1 MSRQS
6 RGGGG
11 FWQGGQ
17 RTGGRMQMQ
26 QMQPDAYYDTH
37 YARAL
42 EMMQRTVHIDTSDC
56 QLPALGD
63 FFSTT
68 EWELSDMVSN
78 RDRLNETKNS
88 LDDWDRRRWERAAAD
103 ANPADQVRAVLRS
116 VYRVELGTVAWAKMY
131 ETIWQCDMM
140 PLSSPAVPHRERG
153 SPKVVS
159 VHLCEAPGAFI
170 AATNHFVK
178 THRTNWQWDWMAVS
192 LNPYCEANDK
202 FAMIEDD
209 ALIAAT
215 TPKWCFGADSTG
227 DIRRI
232 PNIKAIWERGRWLCQ
247 QMGCPGGAL
256 MVTADGAVD
265 TSMDPNRQEMITASL
280 HYCEVVAALGLLAV
294 GGNFVWKGFTL
305 YEHPSICSLYLMGC
319 LFDKVLVYKPA
330 TSKPANSEVYVVGK
344 GFRGAPQD
352 VLELLLDNCGEDVF
366 SGRSLFPVELLPED
380 FLETARN
387 AAIYFGNATADAIRE
402 AIDLE
407 GLPAP
412 VKRNS
417 LRRAK
422 EAFAEHWCSK
432 LHMEAL
438 DRSQHLVPDTE
449 LDGRRNNTS
458 GKRKGNELTGNL
470 ADRQEQFKKR
480 ALALGLVDSRV
491 QEDPGGGDG
500 WDGDGGGGGLGLGH
514 STRGAGSSA
523 GGGGGGANQ
532 MQVSSKAA
540 AMMAK
545 MGHVEG
551 KGLGRNNQGIAA
563 TVEMAGNQQRAGLG
577 LSLGAADVRTAGAAP
592 NWSLAPDSAVLAC
605 PGSLTKAETEA
616 WAPLSD
622 SVAPLPPQIIKSK
635 MLDNDDVL
643 VALRVARREFCNAA
657 VAGDGKGVCRH
668 VQHCVAPRRLSH
680 ASRSYWKLAAVD
692 SALDVCRIVSDT
704 AARNEEL
711 PSAVDL
717 SMLGGAGGTE
727 YLVFGVA
734 GAVNRSDWHVVALD
748 TDRAREFALASPA
761 GDLTAGRDP
770 QVRLLP
776 LPHHT
781 STSLEPL
788 ELCTADSAREIAAA
802 ASGCWLVV
810 GDLGSLRRLQYS
822 GAGVLEGELSP
833 AYRRAVL
840 WEVAV
845 TLGCLAPGGCAVM
858 RLGGCL
864 TMFSASVL
872 YILHRCFAKLAVVKP
887 FACCACSSERL
898 VVAIGCLDDVEA
910 ARQRVLEALQEVAN
924 VEMPLPDSQLPAMVL
939 TELAPAGVMMRSK
952 EFLRYMERRTTAL
965 AEREAK
971 HCKAAVDVASK
982 GGLLPST
989 EELTAL
995 GQQAESVLK
1004 GEALPPPSSVGT
1016 QGRHRGG
1023 TDDEEIRKRYGGV
1036 FTRGGLGSDA
1046 VGSDQAEGKRKQE
1059 HDDGAAIGMGPGL
1072 HHSQRP
1078 QPPHHHH
1085 HNHHRQHRSD
1095 RDEQLANGE
1104 SPMPVVF
1111 RLLTRSEKGDEF
1123 ICCVRCELM
1132 PDVATRTKLDCT
1144 DGVVAVRYCYRD
1156 DCEPQHHF
1164 HTSWPLLP
1172 ESDADTA
1179 RLGRLMAFLAN
1190 SRRPDGRE
1198 KVALLTP
1205 LQPDGADDDEG
1216 WGGAAG
1222 HGRAHGR
1229 PARRMCVSLQ
1239 GRDAVDP
1246 SQAGLILW
1254 C

>member
-11 FWQGGQ
+11 FRQGGQ
-17 RTGGRMQMQ
+17 QRTRERVQMQ
-26 QMQPDAYYDTH
+26 QMQPNVYYDTH
-37 YARAL
+37 YAKAL
-42 EMMQRTVHIDTSDC
+42 EMMQRTVHIDTSGC

-63 FFSTT
+63 FFSST
-68 EWELSDMVSN
+68 EWELSDLVSN
-78 RDRLNETKNS
+78 RDQLNQTKNS
-88 LDDWDRRRWERAAAD
+88 LNDWDRRRWERAAAD
-103 ANPADQVRAVLRS
+103 ANPADQVRAMLRN
-116 VYRVELGTVAWAKMY
+116 VYHVELGTVAWAKMY

-140 PLSSPAVPHRERG
+140 PPSSPAVPNRERG

-178 THRTNWQWDWMAVS
+178 THRTSWQWDWMAVS

-202 FAMIEDD
+202 FAMVEDD

-265 TSMDPNRQEMITASL
+265 TSMDPNRQEIITASL

-319 LFDKVLVYKPA
+319 LFDQVLVYKPA

-344 GFRGAPQD
+344 GFRGVPQD
-352 VLELLLDNCGEDVF
+352 VLELLLTNCGEDVF
-366 SGRSLFPVELLPED
+366 TGRSLFPLERLPED

-387 AAIYFGNATADAIRE
+387 AAIYFGNATADAIKE
-402 AIDLE
+402 AVELE

-412 VKRNS
+412 VKRDS

-432 LHMEAL
+432 LQMKDLA
-438 DRSQHLVPDTE
+438 RSQYLVPDTE

-458 GKRKGNELTGNL
+458 AKRKCNELTGNL
-470 ADRQEQFKKR
+470 AERQEQYRKR
-480 ALALGLVDSRV
+480 TVALGRLDSRA
-491 QEDPGGGDG
+491 QEDPGGGDNS
-500 WDGDGGGGGLGLGH
+500 DGDGGGGGLGLGRRI
-514 STRGAGSSA
+514 RGAGSSA
-523 GGGGGGANQ
+523 GGGGANE
-532 MQVSSKAA
+532 MHVSSKAA

-551 KGLGRNNQGIAA
+551 KGLGRTNQGIAA
-563 TVEMAGNQQRAGLG
+563 TLEMVGNRQRAGLG
-577 LSLGAADVRTAGAAP
+577 LSLGAADVGTAGVPP
-592 NWSLAPDSAVLAC
+592 NWSLAPDSAMLAC
-605 PGSLTKAETEA
+605 PGSLTKAETDA

-622 SVAPLPPQIIKSK
+622 SVAPPPPQIIKSK
-635 MLDNDDVL
+635 MLDDDDVL

-657 VAGDGKGVCRH
+657 VARDGKGICRH
-668 VQHCVAPRRLSH
+668 MHHCVAPRRLSH

-692 SALDVCRIVSDT
+692 SALDVCRVVSDT
-704 AARNEEL
+704 AARNDEL
-711 PSAVDL
+711 PSALDL
-717 SMLGGAGGTE
+717 SLLGGAGGTE
-727 YLVFGVA
+727 YLIFGVD
-734 GAVNRSDWHVVALD
+734 GVRSDWHVVALN
-748 TDRAREFALASPA
+748 TDRAREFAVASPA
-761 GDLTAGRDP
+761 GDLTAEGDP
-770 QVRLLP
+770 RVRLLP
-776 LPHHT
+776 LPPHT
-781 STSLEPL
+781 STSPKPL

-810 GDLGSLRRLQYS
+810 GDLGSLRRLQHS
-822 GAGVLEGELSP
+822 GTGVLEGELSP

-840 WEVAV
+840 WEVAI
-845 TLGCLAPGGCAVM
+845 TLGCLAPGGCAVI

-898 VVAIGCLDDVEA
+898 VVAIGCLYDVEA
-910 ARQRVLEALQEVAN
+910 ARQRVLEALKEVAN

-965 AEREAK
+965 AEREVK
-971 HCKAAVDVASK
+971 HCKEAVEVAAK
-982 GGLLPST
+982 GGPLPSS

-995 GQQAESVLK
+995 GQHAESMLR

-1016 QGRHRGG
+1016 QARHGAG
-1023 TDDEEIRKRYGGV
+1023 TDDEEILKRYGGV

-1046 VGSDQAEGKRKQE
+1046 VGSDQAKVKPKQD
-1059 HDDGAAIGMGPGL
+1059 HDDGAAYGMGPVL

-1078 QPPHHHH
+1078 QPPHHHGH
-1085 HNHHRQHRSD
+1085 QQQQRGSG
-1095 RDEQLANGE
+1095 RDGGGRGE

-1132 PDVATRTKLDCT
+1132 PDVATRTKLDCA

-1164 HTSWPLLP
+1164 QTSWPLLP
-1172 ESDADTA
+1172 ESDADTV

-1198 KVALLTP
+1198 KVAVLAP
-1205 LQPDGADDDEG
+1205 LQPNGADDDEG
-1216 WGGAAG
+1216 WGGAVG

-1229 PARRMCVSLQ
+1229 PLRRMCVSLQ

-1246 SQAGLILW
+1246 SQAGLMLW